1 MNDGTVLDERGFFA
15 AHAAVA
21 PAPVLRERRYPR
33 HRARRRQWK
42 PPAPEQR
49 SASELQ
55 AIQPQHAYD
64 RDAFVR

>member
-1 MNDGTVLDERGFFA
+1 MNEGTVLDERGFFA
-15 AHAAVA
+15 AHAAVV
-21 PAPVLRERRYPR
+21 PTQVVRERSYPR

-42 PPAPEQR
+42 PPAPDT
-49 SASELQ
+49 AELQ

>member
-1 MNDGTVLDERGFFA
+1 MNEGTEIDERGFFA

-21 PAPVLRERRYPR
+21 PASVVRERRYPR

-42 PPAPEQR
+42 PPAPEQ
-49 SASELQ
+49 LQ

>member
-1 MNDGTVLDERGFFA
+1 MIDERGFFA

-21 PAPVLRERRYPR
+21 PAQVVREHRYPR

-42 PPAPEQR
+42 PPAAEQL
-49 SASELQ
+49 E

>member
-1 MNDGTVLDERGFFA
+1 MNEGTEIDERGFFA

-21 PAPVLRERRYPR
+21 PAQVVRERRYPR
-33 HRARRRQWK
+33 HRARRRQWR
-42 PPAPEQR
+42 PPVADSRLE
-49 SASELQ
+49 